1 MVLVPVVGGGV
12 IALALKWYQ
21 KHCKSRAH
29 REKETGWTIKSAQP
43 AYIFNH
49 AMNEI
54 TFNDC
59 QAQTCA
65 RHQSN
70 SLPAPVAGCDLASD
84 LYHIA
89 QGLHPVTAAHGQMVL
104 LMLAALSSQG
114 YPPLERAET
123 LAEVLEQLVEGNY

>member
-59 QAQTCA
+59 QVLG
-65 RHQSN
+65 
-70 SLPAPVAGCDLASD
+70 SL
-84 LYHIA
+84 HIIQIGA
-89 QGLHPVTAAHGQMVL
+89 LLVTI
-104 LMLAALSSQG
+104 
-114 YPPLERAET
+114 
-123 LAEVLEQLVEGNY
+123 